1 MGKPKIRFKGYEDAW
16 EQRKLDGWGTF
27 YYGRSCPK
35 WSVTEDATIP
45 CIRYGELYT
54 KFGAKIDRVYSYTN
68 MPPENLRF
76 SKGTEVLIPRVG
88 EDPMDY
94 NHCTWLSMPDVAI
107 GEMISVFNTDNNPL
121 FTATMFNAT
130 LQNEFAM
137 RVEGGSVTNLYFEK
151 LKNIEVSF
159 PSIQEQEKIAAYFE
173 NLDHLITLH
182 QRKCEETKSLKKYM
196 LQKMFPE
203 NGKYVPEIRFSGFS
217 DAWEQ
222 RKFGEIV
229 EKYEDLVETPT
240 EGYTRLGIRSHA
252 KGTFHSF
259 VEKGKELETAKMFRV
274 AADKFIVNITFG
286 WEHAVAI
293 TDEND
298 AGKLVSHRFPQYS
311 FNAGM
316 VPKFFRYL
324 ILDENF
330 KHHLELSSPGGA
342 GRNRVLKLNDMLEYK
357 MNFPSE
363 VEQGK
368 IAAYFDHL
376 DHLITLHQRKCYRF
390 IDIALDAWEQRKV
403 SELLQERNEQA
414 PMSEEYPLMA
424 FIANQGV
431 APKGDRY
438 DRSALVND
446 ETGKKYKR
454 TEFGDFIYSSNNLET
469 GSIGLNKYGNAC
481 ISPVY
486 SIFKPTGKADLD
498 FLGRRFLRKDFINEM
513 VKWRQGVVYG
523 QWKIHETDFLNIVVT
538 VPTIEEQKRIGDF
551 LDGLDSLIT
560 LHQHKLFCAKN
571 VMKYITTDINTPQKE
586 AIMAELESVIEQKLI
601 EQLIYGDS
609 QWTYR
614 EDLKTEADLWKNF
627 RYILE
632 QNNKERLNGEPLSD
646 AEFEQVKN
654 QLQFSSF
661 YKAGEWLVGE
671 NGKVMVHVQRDT
683 ERLHLVVM
691 NHEHIAGGS
700 SVYEVINQ
708 YNALKMDEDSSVNV
722 RDRRFD
728 VTLMING
735 LPMIHIELKNKQHS
749 YMDGF
754 RQIKK
759 YIGEGKFTGIF
770 SAVQMF
776 VISNGVDT
784 KYFSAASDTELNP
797 KFISGWLDKEN
808 NAVSDYLDFAKSVLR
823 IPEAH
828 EMIARYTVL
837 DEEAKRLILLRP
849 YQIHAIEAIRDASK
863 TGKSGFVWHTT
874 GSGKTLTSY
883 KATRNLLMDIPAID
897 KAIFLIDRKD
907 LDTQTTM
914 AFQAYA
920 NNDLIDVDET
930 DNVFDLKKKLKS
942 DDRQVIVTTIQKLQR
957 LITRKLQEGTP
968 EYHKIK
974 NLKIA
979 FVVDECH
986 RAVTPGTKREI
997 ERFFGNSLWYGFTG
1011 TPRFAENPYP
1021 QMGDLPRTTQELY
1034 GDCLHKYTIQNAI
1047 HDNAVLGFQV
1057 EHNGPKNKKN
1067 ETDSNLYVTESHMLK
1082 VLEVILN
1089 KSYYKLGFQNG
1100 KGKTYEGLLTTSSI
1114 QLAQKYYDLL
1124 KMVKEGKTTLKID
1137 EKIKQVLPDFPKFA
1151 ITYSVTENE
1160 EGSHVNQ
1167 QKMQESL
1174 DDYNKMFGTKYEISQ
1189 IQGYNGNLNK
1199 RLARKDAKYKSRNE
1213 QLDLVIVVDRLLTG
1227 FDAPCLSTIFID
1239 RPPMGP
1245 HDLIQ
1250 AFSRTNRIYNK
1261 NKVYG
1266 QIVTFQAPKLFK
1278 ESVDN
1283 AVRLY
1288 SAGST
1293 QTALLADWKEVESA
1307 FRKSLKALRIS
1318 AETPEEVPGM
1328 SIKEKKIFVKLFQDF
1343 DKFFAQLKSFTQY
1356 EDNMLAGYGI
1366 TEDEY
1371 TDYAGQYL
1379 NAKEEI
1385 KEDTDGQID
1394 DPGVPVVDEDYELMA
1409 YSHTKIDYEYIIN
1422 LIQNIVSP
1430 DEESQDVT
1438 QEQKQKQMDEV
1449 KQYVEELRKDNPK
1462 VAEIMTTLI
1471 GEIEQDVNKYKGQSI
1486 LNIVENMKQEC
1497 IEKVVTD
1504 FCITWYT
1511 SKDDVMYAAMH
1522 YRNGEIPNESAI
1534 KETANFTSYKEV
1546 QERAIPKFKYYTMMI
1561 AELRKTLDEE
1571 IKPLMNH

>member
-1 MGKPKIRFKGYEDAW
+1 MGKPKIRFKGYEDDW
-16 EQRKLDGWGTF
+16 EQRKLKDYLEVSREKNKTESYGKEDVLSVSGEHGIVNQIEF
-27 YYGRSCPK
+27 QGRSFAGV
-35 WSVTEDATIP
+35 SVAN
-45 CIRYGELYT
+45 YGVVEAGDVVYT
-54 KFGAKIDRVYSYTN
+54 KSPLKSNPYGIIKTNKGKTGIVSTLYAVYKPRMNTNSEFVQIYFELDSRMNSYMHPLVNKGAKNDMKVSDENALKGPVAFPELEEQNAITQYFDKLDR
-68 MPPENLRF
+68 
-76 SKGTEVLIPRVG
+76 
-88 EDPMDY
+88 
-94 NHCTWLSMPDVAI
+94 
-107 GEMISVFNTDNNPL
+107 
-121 FTATMFNAT
+121 
-130 LQNEFAM
+130 
-137 RVEGGSVTNLYFEK
+137 
-151 LKNIEVSF
+151 
-159 PSIQEQEKIAAYFE
+159 
-173 NLDHLITLH
+173 LITLH

-203 NGKYVPEIRFSGFS
+203 NGNCVPKIRFSGFA

-222 RKFGEIV
+222 RKLSDIYASIGNAFVGTATPYYVESGHFYLESNNIKDGQINHNSEIFINDEFY
-229 EKYEDLVETPT
+229 EKQKDKWLHTGDMVMVQS
-240 EGYTRLGIRSHA
+240 GHVGHA
-252 KGTFHSF
+252 A
-259 VEKGKELETAKMFRV
+259 VIPEELDNSAAHALIMFRHP
-274 AADKFIVNITFG
+274 KEKIEPYFLNYQYQTNKSKKKIEEITTGNTIKHILASDMQEF
-286 WEHAVAI
+286 VVDI
-293 TDEND
+293 TNYDEQ
-298 AGKLVSHRFPQYS
+298 K
-311 FNAGM
+311 
-316 VPKFFRYL
+316 
-324 ILDENF
+324 
-330 KHHLELSSPGGA
+330 
-342 GRNRVLKLNDMLEYK
+342 
-357 MNFPSE
+357 
-363 VEQGK
+363 K
-368 IAAYFDHL
+368 IGSYFQKL
-376 DHLITLHQRKCYRF
+376 DH
-390 IDIALDAWEQRKV
+390 
-403 SELLQERNEQA
+403 
-414 PMSEEYPLMA
+414 
-424 FIANQGV
+424 
-431 APKGDRY
+431 
-438 DRSALVND
+438 
-446 ETGKKYKR
+446 
-454 TEFGDFIYSSNNLET
+454 
-469 GSIGLNKYGNAC
+469 
-481 ISPVY
+481 
-486 SIFKPTGKADLD
+486 
-498 FLGRRFLRKDFINEM
+498 
-513 VKWRQGVVYG
+513 
-523 QWKIHETDFLNIVVT
+523 
-538 VPTIEEQKRIGDF
+538 
-551 LDGLDSLIT
+551 LIT

-571 VMKYITTDINTPQKE
+571 VMKYITTDINTPKKE

-708 YNALKMDEDSSVNV
+708 YNALKMDEDSSVNA

-754 RQIKK
+754 WQIKK

-784 KYFSAASDTELNP
+784 KYFSAASDSELNP

-808 NAVSDYLDFAKSVLR
+808 NAVSDYLVFAKSVLR

-942 DDRQVIVTTIQKLQR
+942 VDRQVIVTTIQKLQR

-986 RAVTPGTKREI
+986 RAVTPGIKREI

-1057 EHNGPKNKKN
+1057 EHNGPKNKKD

-1250 AFSRTNRIYNK
+1250 AFSRTNRIYDK

-1307 FRKSLKALRIS
+1307 FRKSLKALRVS